1 MLSFIIAAIKI
12 IIILGL
18 LVFIHEGGHFLVAKL
33 CKIKVNEFAIG
44 FGPTVWRKQGK
55 ETKYALRLIPLGGFV
70 NMEGEEERSDAEGS
84 FSKASIPKRI
94 AVVVAGGLVNIIF
107 ALIVYFI
114 LMSCTGNNI
123 STTIDSTIPDTEASK
138 VGIEANDK
146 IVKVNGK
153 TIHYK
158 TDLDNALKKCN
169 GSEIEVVVEKSDG
182 TKQTFNFKP
191 IEEKYN
197 YTGIAISNSGDEK
210 TKVTAL
216 YPKSPAQEQGLQV
229 NDIIV
234 SINGIE
240 VEGDVQKLSSEISKV
255 VGEKI
260 ELEVKRQE
268 EIVKLEINPEVR
280 SNYYL
285 GVYMKMAENNLGN
298 NLYYAVFETGEF
310 AFSIIDNLKLLF
322 TGNVT
327 IDQMMGPVGIGG
339 VVAETNGLADFIYIL
354 ALVSISL
361 GFTNLLPF
369 PPLDGGKI
377 VLLIIEAIRRKPLNE
392 KTEIT
397 IQMVGFAIL
406 IGLSILV
413 TYNDIL
419 RVF

>member
-1 MLSFIIAAIKI
+1 M
-12 IIILGL
+12 
-18 LVFIHEGGHFLVAKL
+18 
-33 CKIKVNEFAIG
+33 
-44 FGPTVWRKQGK
+44 
-55 ETKYALRLIPLGGFV
+55 
-70 NMEGEEERSDAEGS
+70 
-84 FSKASIPKRI
+84 
-94 AVVVAGGLVNIIF
+94 
-107 ALIVYFI
+107 
-114 LMSCTGNNI
+114 
-123 STTIDSTIPDTEASK
+123 
-138 VGIEANDK
+138 
-146 IVKVNGK
+146 
-153 TIHYK
+153 
-158 TDLDNALKKCN
+158 
-169 GSEIEVVVEKSDG
+169 
-182 TKQTFNFKP
+182 
-191 IEEKYN
+191 
-197 YTGIAISNSGDEK
+197 
-210 TKVTAL
+210 
-216 YPKSPAQEQGLQV
+216 
-229 NDIIV
+229 
-234 SINGIE
+234 
-240 VEGDVQKLSSEISKV
+240 

-354 ALVSISL
+354 ALISISL

-377 VLLIIEAIRRKPLNE
+377 VLLLIEAIRRKPLNE